1 MVDTRDFPG
10 KIQVQK
16 TFQFTQ
22 FQHFVQRMSFELK
35 PGVWQWKYDGGEFEV
50 SFVAGGEF
58 ICAEYPEHSSWKGTS
73 ETIIVEWGQFG
84 NYTMTLTADG
94 GSMKGFYTGYED
106 DWRTATFLRAQTD
119 EELASVRT
127 KAANNHGHQHTSSC
141 NH

>member
-1 MVDTRDFPG
+1 LIPALLPF
-10 KIQVQK
+10 
-16 TFQFTQ
+16 FL
-22 FQHFVQRMSFELK
+22 MSFQLK

-58 ICAEYPEHSSWKGTS
+58 ICAEYPEHASWKGTCCGSCS

-84 NYTMTLTADG
+84 NYTMTLTTDG

-106 DWRTATFLRAQTD
+106 DWRTATFLRAHTD
-119 EELASVRT
+119 EELASIRT
-127 KAANNHGHQHTSSC
+127 KAASNHGHQHTSSC